1 MPNEIKRVIDEVNEI
16 RGRIA
21 KGTDAT
27 TPAFLADLRK
37 QLESSEH
44 LRHQPVVRAFIEDLR
59 ADDRADGPAPRLLRT
74 KKHINTE
81 RDHHLF
87 SLFNASYFPRL
98 SLDYLTY
105 ETLPTDPHL
114 ARRYGSNTMPVNIT
128 ACSDGFDSRVVVALF
143 PIDKFVERHNRI
155 TRTMIDEVMAP
166 GSPPV
171 SVSRSPWWSHW
182 GQALITERSRTRL
195 TSAFNCLCTA
205 SAGGCWCQRGGSY
218 SGMAWWTSIAVSILL
233 LRMVTAP
240 EDASGGPMCAL
251 RSFQAAAESAARQ
264 AKQIICPDVYPA
276 ANPFLTMSASS
287 WRRPSGT
294 AG

>member
-21 KGTDAT
+21 KGTDVT

-128 ACSDGFDSRVVVALF
+128 ACSDGFDSRVIVALF
-143 PIDKFVERHNRI
+143 PENHIDGRQEPDDLIFYFIDKFVERHNRI
-155 TRTMIDEVMAP
+155 TR
-166 GSPPV
+166 
-171 SVSRSPWWSHW
+171 R
-182 GQALITERSRTRL
+182 R
-195 TSAFNCLCTA
+195 
-205 SAGGCWCQRGGSY
+205 
-218 SGMAWWTSIAVSILL
+218 
-233 LRMVTAP
+233 
-240 EDASGGPMCAL
+240 
-251 RSFQAAAESAARQ
+251 AARE
-264 AKQIICPDVYPA
+264 
-276 ANPFLTMSASS
+276 
-287 WRRPSGT
+287 
-294 AG
+294 